1 VCCAT
6 AGGGW
11 QRDCRRI
18 IRASGNI
25 PDHEAYT
32 SRYQEVTEIDRVQC
46 EIGGADFP
54 FGASERLD
62 LGVFADDLRV
72 TVTGGTQEFVPSDL
86 VAAAEFKYVKTST
99 TFGIGQMTT
108 LQSITTSPPTSNGWV
123 SFPMM
128 SVVGAWCSPTT
139 TSFGGTRML
148 PPSKSYT
155 NWPTG
160 LTLTS
165 SSYCRPHAAARN

>member
-1 VCCAT
+1 VLPPAAVGNVT
-6 AGGGW
+6 VEESSG
-11 QRDCRRI
+11 
-18 IRASGNI
+18 ASGNI

-86 VAAAEFKYVKTST
+86 VAAAEFKYVKNINYLRYRPDDDASKYHDIATDIKRLGELPDDVSRRCVV
-99 TFGIGQMTT
+99 FANYDLLRRDADVAAEQELHELADRFDVD
-108 LQSITTSPPTSNGWV
+108 LQFVLPSP
-123 SFPMM
+123 
-128 SVVGAWCSPTT
+128 
-139 TSFGGTRML
+139 R
-148 PPSKSYT
+148 
-155 NWPTG
+155 
-160 LTLTS
+160 
-165 SSYCRPHAAARN
+165 